1 MKLKDYITL
10 GNLLSGFAA
19 VIALFFDRFALACY
33 LICLAYVFD
42 VLDGPVAR
50 LTRQLD
56 SFGGILDS
64 VCDFVTNSIFMSFL
78 VFHFFW
84 RQAGWPVWVAAVVG
98 AFPAALGTIR
108 QARQQDRPLTY
119 PCYWIGLP
127 RPVLA
132 LFILALLN
140 SSLVALASGPVRPW
154 VNGFLAALIV
164 GGSLLHLSHIP
175 FVNHHE
181 RRFMTFLRLGA
192 WVFLL
197 GAPLMLGVSLGVFKD
212 GRLFFDHL
220 LFCFFIYLGLA
231 WTQIPYQ
238 DVERLRALR
247 RGEPL
252 RLPLVHRDSAWRPR
266 TWAPFF
272 LERDAE
278 DSQAVER

>member
-1 MKLKDYITL
+1 MKLKDYVTL
-10 GNLLSGFAA
+10 GNLLAGFAA
-19 VIALFFDRFALACY
+19 VIVLFYGKFHLACY

-42 VLDGPVAR
+42 VLDGLVAR

-56 SFGGILDS
+56 TFGGILDS

-78 VFHFFW
+78 VFFFFW
-84 RQAGWPVWVAAVVG
+84 REVGWPAPLAAAVG

-108 QARQQDRPLTY
+108 QARQQDRPLSF

-140 SSLVALASGPVRPW
+140 SSLVAMGTGAARPW
-154 VNGFLAALIV
+154 VNGLLALLVA
-164 GGSLLHLSHIP
+164 GGSLLHLSSIP

-181 RRFMTFLRLGA
+181 RRFMTLLRLGA

-197 GAPLMLGVSLGVFKD
+197 GAPLSLSLSLVIFHD
-212 GRLFFDHL
+212 GRMFFDHL

-238 DVERLRALR
+238 DIERLRALR

-252 RLPLVHRDSAWRPR
+252 RLPLVHQSGEWRPR
-266 TWAPFF
+266 TLAPFF
-272 LERDAE
+272 LERNG
-278 DSQAVER
+278 

>member
-19 VIALFFDRFALACY
+19 VIALFAGRFSLACY

-50 LTRQLD
+50 LTRQHD
-56 SFGGILDS
+56 TFGGILDS

-78 VFHFFW
+78 VFYFFW
-84 RQAGWPVWVAAVVG
+84 REAGWPLALAALVG

-108 QARQQDRPLTY
+108 QARQQDRPLSF

-127 RPVLA
+127 RPALA

-140 SSLVALASGPVRPW
+140 SSLVALATGALRPW
-154 VNGFLAALIV
+154 VNGLLALLIV
-164 GGSLLHLSHIP
+164 AGSLLHLSRLP

-197 GAPLMLGVSLGVFKD
+197 GSPLAFAASLALFGD
-212 GRLFFDHL
+212 GRLLFDHWV
-220 LFCFFIYLGLA
+220 FCFLIYLGLA
-231 WTQIPYQ
+231 WTQIPYA
-238 DVERLRALR
+238 DIERLREAR
-247 RGEPL
+247 RGMPV
-252 RLPLVHRDSAWRPR
+252 RLPLVHRDVDWRPR

-272 LERDAE
+272 LERDG
-278 DSQAVER
+278 